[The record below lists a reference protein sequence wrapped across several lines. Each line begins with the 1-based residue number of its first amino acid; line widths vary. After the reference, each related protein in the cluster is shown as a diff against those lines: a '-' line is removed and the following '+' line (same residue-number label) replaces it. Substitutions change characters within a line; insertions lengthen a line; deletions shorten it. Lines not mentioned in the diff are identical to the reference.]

1 MRSKLFWAFVGSVL
15 IIIMF
20 SAIPAVQA
28 KNADF
33 YWSAHNYGRGV
44 GTIPPG
50 SCSSDEVEDG
60 GLCYKACRDGY
71 QGVGPVC
78 WEKKS
83 ERPSYGRGAG
93 TIPTIKWRDGKFVS
107 HCHSGKVLDAG
118 LCYERC
124 QSGYHGV
131 GPLCHNNNSPSYAR
145 GVGRAMHFNC
155 PAGQVNDA
163 GLCYSACRSGYHGV
177 GPVCWGDAPPGYQVC
192 GMGFA
197 RKSHGDE
204 TCAIAIG
211 SQVIAA
217 GFLGLDAYNAWEASA
232 AAKEIKWA
240 ASVKKGT
247 EEAIINGIKLA
258 VDDVSAAKVELE
270 YAVKQAADKGAL
282 EPLKVAI
289 TKLAN
294 KPNVIKAVENF
305 KKMKLAAP
313 PLLASA
319 KGYKYAKGYE
329 PTTPTDYVREVTGWM
344 SIIPGSVAFKMGIIK
359 SEGQMQAWDVLS
371 DLCGAVSAYA
381 WDTSELAN

>member
-1 MRSKLFWAFVGSVL
+1 MRSKLFLAFVGSVL
-15 IIIMF
+15 MIIMF

-163 GLCYSACRSGYHGV
+163 GLCYTACRSGYHGV